1 MAYVVTEDQVCAAL
15 RKHLAGEY
23 QYLKR
28 NLCIGNLRI
37 GNLRLPLTVPLNL

>member
-1 MAYVVTEDQVCAAL
+1 MADEVTEDQVYTAL

-28 NLCIGNLRI
+28 NQCIGNLR
-37 GNLRLPLTVPLNL
+37 LALTVPLHL